1 MRRHRLALALLLAFS
16 VPPIGAQPAHGRSYE
31 LRGGSWFTGTA
42 FERRHVYVADSS
54 FAARRPV
61 VIDSVID
68 LRDQYLVP
76 PFADAHTHLLTYPAS
91 VDSEAARLLH
101 DGVFYVLSLTG
112 SASGRRA
119 AASHVNNPSSVDVAY
134 ADALTSTRGHP
145 ILSAEVTAN
154 HILWDSVQHYWPTLL
169 KSTKQR
175 ATSTSRSTVRRSS
188 SGSGRGCGPIGP
200 IS

>member
-31 LRGGSWFTGTA
+31 LRGGWWFTGTA

-76 PFADAHTHLLTYPAS
+76 PFRRSHAPAHLSGVGRQRSCTPPARR
-91 VDSEAARLLH
+91 RLLRALAH
-101 DGVFYVLSLTG
+101 GLGVG
-112 SASGRRA
+112 
-119 AASHVNNPSSVDVAY
+119 
-134 ADALTSTRGHP
+134 
-145 ILSAEVTAN
+145 
-154 HILWDSVQHYWPTLL
+154 
-169 KSTKQR
+169 
-175 ATSTSRSTVRRSS
+175 STS
-188 SGSGRGCGPIGP
+188 GSVPRE
-200 IS
+200 